1 MGHPIMIWFSFEEK
15 HCNLVTSLII
25 IYKSNIAT
33 HKNVYAFERLCFYK
47 ANNIVA
53 ALKSI
58 VTIINLPV
66 FKNEREICQ
75 VAFRV
80 RMSNIPIPRCLY
92 KVKKLLSL
100 LVFGVKSWFVWLF
113 NINFL
118 LVSQTAQIGN

>member
-1 MGHPIMIWFSFEEK
+1 M
-15 HCNLVTSLII
+15 C
-25 IYKSNIAT
+25 T
-33 HKNVYAFERLCFYK
+33 HKFERLCFYK

-75 VAFRV
+75 VKFRV
-80 RMSNIPIPRCLY
+80 RMSNIPIPRCLH

-118 LVSQTAQIGN
+118 LVSQLLK